1 MTEREQDDIR
11 YRQIIAGMTLMDDE
25 FMTVFFS
32 KRPDLVEYVIRII
45 LERNDLRVIESKTQY
60 EYRGVTTRSV
70 RMDIR
75 AVDDAGRVYDI
86 EIQRSEDGSGERRAR
101 MYSSTLDRDLLK
113 KSQDFDELVDT
124 YVIFITDRDRYKE
137 GFPVYHIDRTIAELS
152 HRGFGDGAHILYVN
166 GEYRNT
172 TEPIGRL
179 MHDFHEKR
187 ASEMLCPPLAEQV
200 RYYKETEGGVE
211 NMNNE
216 LREFWEEK
224 TRKAVEKAE
233 KRAERSKA
241 IKTAKRML
249 ASNKYSLEEIAE
261 INDLTID
268 EVKNLASQHTA

>member
-45 LERNDLRVIESKTQY
+45 LERDDLRVIESKTQY

-179 MHDFHEKR
+179 MHDFQEKR
-187 ASEMLCPPLAEQV
+187 ASEMLCPPLAKQV

-233 KRAERSKA
+233 RSKA
-241 IKTAKRML
+241 LKTAKRML

-268 EVKNLASQHTA
+268 EVKNLESQHTA